1 MLQQLQSIQIQD
13 VGVLR
18 QMEVH
23 FVLLG
28 AVNLCVKPEMG
39 FEIGGRVFKPLLPDW
54 CLGIIDG

>member
-23 FVLLG
+23 SVLLG
-28 AVNLCVKPEMG
+28 AVNLCVKQEMG